1 MCNATCAGAA
11 LMTWRAS
18 LQRPRCDNLL
28 SSPSVMPRSISTAHA
43 ASRARDRDAEPR
55 GRSGRLRGAVAE
67 APSTPSPPASRLRHR
82 TSSTENLVNA
92 ARLVRSESQKQ
103 LLQHAQLLATGAC
116 TRGPEVPSAPAPDR
130 WASAALLGGI
140 LPPGVTQATI
150 HGKWSSPPW
159 WRQAACCTRC
169 VSGLFCAAWGL
180 GWEQLSPATRPRSRA
195 WRPPT
200 SHTAGTASARC
211 SCWSRCAACL
221 PTGARAGLPVR
232 FHACALCPRLTP
244 PPPPGQLG
252 AHKQVPVLLGP
263 PHGDGVH
270 LPEVR

>member
-1 MCNATCAGAA
+1 MCNAKCWRCADDVTRQSG
-11 LMTWRAS
+11 
-18 LQRPRCDNLL
+18 RPRCDNFL
-28 SSPSVMPRSISTAHA
+28 SSPSAMPRSISTAHA

-116 TRGPEVPSAPAPDR
+116 TRGPEVPSAPAPDS

-150 HGKWSSPPW
+150 PGKWSSPPW

-169 VSGLFCAAWGL
+169 VSGLFCAAWGPGL
-180 GWEQLSPATRPRSRA
+180 GAALTPHAPPLQGVAATYFAHSWHRFGSLFVLVTMCSLSADRCAGWPACPLPHLCLVPPPDASSTSRPA
-195 WRPPT
+195 WRPQT
-200 SHTAGTASARC
+200 STCVAWTASWRRC
-211 SCWSRCAACL
+211 
-221 PTGARAGLPVR
+221 
-232 FHACALCPRLTP
+232 P
-244 PPPPGQLG
+244 PS
-252 AHKQVPVLLGP
+252 
-263 PHGDGVH
+263 
-270 LPEVR
+270 